1 MRYDRGE
8 MPLGQVALDEISF
21 DTKLALLGIVV
32 QFASAFLIGALFH
45 TLQRHARARPYVRE
59 WSAAWIALSVAIAA
73 LLVRYLGA
81 AGWAALYFEDA
92 PRQKDLVTAA
102 FYVVYQFG
110 KFAFFGLLLSGSV
123 AFVRAG
129 PPPRRP
135 WMVVAAIAA
144 AVATVAI
151 SFGLDDV
158 VTWQTPFAVAAT
170 AVAGTILLRAPP
182 TRRSFGTRAM
192 ASILFALALLWVA
205 YSGCHEARTSG
216 PLAGFFLFMRKY
228 NSFIDLV
235 MQTVLAVGMVITIF
249 LDLERDAEAARD
261 ERLRMTERLA
271 QAQRLEALGRVV
283 SGVAHEL
290 NNPLTAILGF
300 TEELR
305 GFGRTGEESEFL
317 QIVHEQAQRC
327 RAIVRDLLAF
337 ARSRAADRVA
347 IDSAELIARVVRGFA
362 PQLKAHRL
370 ELATDLPA
378 ALPALSADPAALEQ
392 VFTNLLSNAIHA
404 SPEGGRIALGA
415 RAHDGVVEFW
425 IEDEGPGV
433 ARELRDRVFEPFFT
447 TKAPGSGTGLGL
459 SVTHGIVAAHGGT
472 ITIDDR
478 ADGRRGA
485 RFVVTLPVCA
495 DASAVLASDVTP
507 PPASDPR
514 SGPPACV
521 LVVDDEESVRRLL
534 VRGFEQRGFTTV
546 VAAGGREAL
555 ACLAGNP
562 AIEAVVTDLKMSDLS
577 GFELID
583 RLATLRP
590 ELLDRCIAITGDRD
604 SPEVAQLLERSRVAV
619 LEKPL
624 SVDLLVSHVRK
635 LVDAARAAAA
645 QAS

>member
-1 MRYDRGE
+1 
-8 MPLGQVALDEISF
+8 MPLGQVALDSVSF
-21 DTKLALLGIVV
+21 ETKLSLLGIVV
-32 QFASAFLIGALFH
+32 QLASAVLIGALFH

-59 WSAAWIALSVAIAA
+59 WSAAWIALSIAIAA

-81 AGWAALYFEDA
+81 ASWAALYFEDA
-92 PRQKDLVTAA
+92 PRQKDWATAA

-110 KFAFFGLLLSGSV
+110 KFAFFGLLLSGTV

-129 PPPRRP
+129 TPPRRP

-158 VTWQTPFAVAAT
+158 VTWQTPFAVAAL
-170 AVAGTILLRAPP
+170 AAAGTFLLRAP
-182 TRRSFGTRAM
+182 RSRASFGTRGM
-192 ASILFALALLWVA
+192 AAVLFALVLLWIA
-205 YSGCHEARTSG
+205 YSGCADARTHG
-216 PLAGFFLFMRKY
+216 PLAGFFQFMRRY

-271 QAQRLEALGRVV
+271 QSQRLEALGRVV

-305 GFGRTGEESEFL
+305 GFGRTGEEAEFL

-337 ARSRAADRVA
+337 ARSRSAERVA
-347 IDSAELIARVVRGFA
+347 VDPAELIARVVRGFA

-370 ELATDLPA
+370 ELATELAP
-378 ALPALSADPAALEQ
+378 ALPALSGDPSALEQ
-392 VFTNLLSNAIHA
+392 VFTNLLSNAIQA
-404 SPEGGRIALGA
+404 SPEGGRILLSA
-415 RAHDGVVEFW
+415 RAHDGVVEFR

-433 ARELRDRVFEPFFT
+433 ARDLRDRVFEPFFT

-472 ITIDDR
+472 IACDDR
-478 ADGRRGA
+478 AEGSRGA
-485 RFVVTLPVCA
+485 RFVVTLPVGA
-495 DASAVLASDVTP
+495 DASAVLASGVTP
-507 PPASDPR
+507 PPASDAR

-534 VRGFEQRGFTTV
+534 VRGFEQRGFTV
-546 VAAGGREAL
+546 VSAAGGRDAL
-555 ACLAGNP
+555 ACLAANP
-562 AIEAVVTDLKMSDLS
+562 AIDAVVTDLKMSDLS
-577 GFELID
+577 GLELID

-590 ELLDRCIAITGDRD
+590 DLRDRCIAITGDRE
-604 SPEVAQLLERSRVAV
+604 SPDVTQLLERKRVAV

-624 SVDLLVSHVRK
+624 SVDSLVARVRK
-635 LVDAARAAAA
+635 LVEKARAAAA
-645 QAS
+645 ARSS